1 MHPSPAAPRHPKLAR
16 IVLARPRLFAGIAL
30 GLATVLALPSTAAA
44 HLVTRGVIGWNA
56 GALLYLALTLH
67 MMFRSSHARM
77 RERAVLHDDGR
88 RLILAMVVVAA
99 VSSLAAIV
107 GELAMARGL
116 QAGQRYLHIGLA
128 LATLLSSWAFTQV
141 TFATHYAHDYYAA
154 RLRGEPGGLDFP
166 AEAAPDYADFLYF
179 ACIIGTSGQTADVSF
194 TSRAMRR
201 TGLLHCVLAFFFNA
215 TLLAL
220 GINIA
225 SGLF

>member
-1 MHPSPAAPRHPKLAR
+1 MLPAPAAARHPKLAR
-16 IVLARPRLFAGIAL
+16 IVLARPRLFACILLGIVTA
-30 GLATVLALPSTAAA
+30 LALPPSVAT
-44 HLVTRGVIGWNA
+44 HMVTRAVIGWNV
-56 GALLYLALTLH
+56 GALVYLVLTLH
-67 MMFRSSHARM
+67 MMFWSSDERM

-88 RLILAMVVVAA
+88 LLILAMVVVAA

-107 GELAMARGL
+107 SELAMARGL
-116 QAGQRYLHIGLA
+116 LASERYLHIGLA
-128 LATLLSSWAFTQV
+128 LGTLLSSWGFTQV
-141 TFATHYAHDYYAA
+141 SFSTHYAHDYYAA
-154 RLRGEPGGLDFP
+154 RLRGEPGGLAFP
-166 AEAAPDYADFLYF
+166 GETTPDYADFLYF